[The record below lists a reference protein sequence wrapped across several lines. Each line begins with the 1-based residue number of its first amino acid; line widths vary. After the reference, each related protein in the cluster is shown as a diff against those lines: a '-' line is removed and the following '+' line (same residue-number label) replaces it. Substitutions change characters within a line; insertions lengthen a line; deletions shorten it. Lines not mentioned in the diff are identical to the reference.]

1 MGTGSDEFANQLRNA
16 AGRYHGKVVAHIGFT
31 PELEHKIIAGDLCLR
46 LCVRSGLSKTGDC
59 TLRQG
64 ASAEV

>member
-31 PELEHKIIAGDLCLR
+31 PELEHKIIAGDLLAF
-46 LCVRSGLSKTGDC
+46 VRAFAVEQD
-59 TLRQG
+59 R
-64 ASAEV
+64 